1 LQETIGE
8 KEIRNDVGLG
18 IDKVTLP
25 TNISNGP
32 DSHNANMYKH
42 PEFVYYYQLVITL
55 KISI

>member
-1 LQETIGE
+1 LQEAIGE

-18 IDKVTLP
+18 IDKGMLP

-42 PEFVYYYQLVITL
+42 PEFVYCYQLIITL
-55 KISI
+55 KTSI